1 MNGRMVRAGFYG
13 ALSLGA
19 VFVLILTDTIRLSEK
34 AAEWAI
40 TWWIFPTGNLL
51 KYFGLSPG
59 QDKLTGFAFFGLIL
73 LEGALA
79 GLAIAGLGTLLSR
92 KRLKAGGHGAD
103 GRL

>member
-1 MNGRMVRAGFYG
+1 MNARWVRAGFYG

-19 VFVLILTDTIRLSEK
+19 FFVLILTDTIHLSEK
-34 AAEWAI
+34 VAEWVI

-51 KYFGLSPG
+51 KYFDLSPG

-79 GLAIAGLGTLLSR
+79 GLAITGLGKLLIR
-92 KRLKAGGHGAD
+92 KPSKVGGHGAD